1 VSVFLKWQGLAELRD
16 ELGKLPDEV
25 VAEAREITRAT
36 TELAKGE
43 IVGQYEAH
51 RVTGNLAKGVIVSPW
66 NKGQD
71 APGYKI
77 KSTAPH
83 AWLFENGTQVRHNAL
98 GANRG
103 EVQPPANVF
112 VPVVIRR
119 RREMYEQLKAMIARK
134 GLKVSGDV

>member
-1 VSVFLKWQGLAELRD
+1 MSVFLKWQGLAELRD

-83 AWLFENGTQVRHNAL
+83 AWLFENGSQARHNSI

-103 EVQPPANVF
+103 PMPAANVF
-112 VPVVIRR
+112 VPTVIKR

-134 GLKVSGDV
+134 GLRVSGDV